1 MQATARQTINAKSVI
16 GALSQKIDSAAYASW
31 IAPCEISVQNNCLSV
46 VAPNQFSADY
56 IRSVYLGLLES
67 FGMPVNIV
75 AASVAAPSNDNELK
89 VFVPTPNP
97 EPRTTNHDFICSDEN
112 AFVVSACKKM
122 ADGAA
127 TFSPLF
133 IYGST
138 GCGKTML
145 AESVATAGKSLMM
158 TGGQFVAEFARSL
171 RENTAFAF
179 KDFCRKCDTFI
190 LDDVHVLS
198 GKRATADEFM
208 NLLTDLIAQKKN
220 VVLTSNA
227 APGALSGFD
236 RRLQSIMASGL
247 VADVAAPTQNVKK
260 LMLERAGVA
269 PDVAEIL
276 ASRLNGDGHLISG
289 VAKKIATYAELMG
302 ERVTVAVA
310 EKLLSDTLAKNKTP
324 TSMVKSM
331 CEKLGVSYDAV
342 CGTTRTRTIVRARM
356 IMMTALKSATKLSLS
371 EIGTHVGGRDH
382 ATVLYAIS
390 QIEKMRGSDLI
401 LSAEINQMIEVC
413 R

>member
-1 MQATARQTINAKSVI
+1 M
-16 GALSQKIDSAAYASW
+16 
-31 IAPCEISVQNNCLSV
+31 
-46 VAPNQFSADY
+46 
-56 IRSVYLGLLES
+56 
-67 FGMPVNIV
+67 
-75 AASVAAPSNDNELK
+75 
-89 VFVPTPNP
+89 
-97 EPRTTNHDFICSDEN
+97 
-112 AFVVSACKKM
+112 
-122 ADGAA
+122 
-127 TFSPLF
+127 
-133 IYGST
+133 
-138 GCGKTML
+138 
-145 AESVATAGKSLMM
+145 
-158 TGGQFVAEFARSL
+158 
-171 RENTAFAF
+171 
-179 KDFCRKCDTFI
+179 
-190 LDDVHVLS
+190 
-198 GKRATADEFM
+198 
-208 NLLTDLIAQKKN
+208 
-220 VVLTSNA
+220 TSNA

-390 QIEKMRGSDLI
+390 QIEKMRSGDLI